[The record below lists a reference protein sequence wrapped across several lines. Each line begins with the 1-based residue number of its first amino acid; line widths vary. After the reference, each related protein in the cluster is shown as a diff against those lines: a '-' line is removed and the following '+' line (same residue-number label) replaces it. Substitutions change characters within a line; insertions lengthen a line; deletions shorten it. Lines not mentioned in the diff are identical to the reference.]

1 MSNFSKPIWYGPAA
15 GGLLLL
21 ILLAT
26 LLVRSRKRRRK
37 SEPTIPEFVEV
48 FSVDIKHF
56 VSSPY
61 KAGDDSEIAESILKT
76 ITLTLLVGLR
86 EFLTKIFENP
96 SNQQKALLAIA
107 KDLEAEGITPIA
119 YMQWNQSAIQGV
131 AAKVIVNGVV
141 RNALLGP
148 TLAMARATAKFP
160 ESISAIVENAHS
172 EGNSIYVL
180 GIDGLAYGVFEV
192 SHKLQE
198 VIKEG

>member
-1 MSNFSKPIWYGPAA
+1 M
-15 GGLLLL
+15 
-21 ILLAT
+21 
-26 LLVRSRKRRRK
+26 
-37 SEPTIPEFVEV
+37 
-48 FSVDIKHF
+48 
-56 VSSPY
+56 
-61 KAGDDSEIAESILKT
+61 KT

-96 SNQQKALLAIA
+96 SDQQKALLAIA

-119 YMQWNQSAIQGV
+119 YTQWNQSAIQGV

>member
-61 KAGDDSEIAESILKT
+61 KAGDD
-76 ITLTLLVGLR
+76 
-86 EFLTKIFENP
+86 
-96 SNQQKALLAIA
+96 
-107 KDLEAEGITPIA
+107 
-119 YMQWNQSAIQGV
+119 
-131 AAKVIVNGVV
+131 
-141 RNALLGP
+141 
-148 TLAMARATAKFP
+148 
-160 ESISAIVENAHS
+160 
-172 EGNSIYVL
+172 
-180 GIDGLAYGVFEV
+180 
-192 SHKLQE
+192 
-198 VIKEG
+198 